1 MRYSLL
7 RGATGATIG
16 LEEIFAGSSE
26 FCLLK
31 YCLVCSGSIL
41 HKTMTDG
48 QESDDILDDLPPS
61 AKLVLKVI
69 EHEGEMDKK
78 EISEKARLP
87 DSTTQY
93 ALKKLVENGVVGV
106 KVGDGDGRR
115 LVYSEQADV

>member
-1 MRYSLL
+1 
-7 RGATGATIG
+7 
-16 LEEIFAGSSE
+16 
-26 FCLLK
+26 LK